1 MAMRVQKFTRAVT
14 TLVVVSLIS
23 LARSAAAEESDERI
37 PDHPLLTDA
46 WYFGAGVLWA
56 ESNVTANLNSGA
68 IGAGALI
75 DFEDDMG
82 LDESSLIG
90 LFDARWHFSKRWQLE
105 VEYFKLD
112 RDNEKQ
118 VQRTIDWGDVN
129 VPIDAD
135 ATGTFN
141 IEDFR
146 VSIGYSFFRTKDK
159 EVGVGLG
166 AHVAKL
172 EAGLSTRNFGS
183 DFASQTAPLP
193 FITVYAR
200 MALTDRW
207 LMSVRVDRLSLDT
220 GDIDGKVFSSGFD
233 LIYQPWRHFSIGL
246 GFRDINFQISSVSE
260 DWRGKAQIQQSGP
273 LLFVGASF

>member
-1 MAMRVQKFTRAVT
+1 MRAQKFTRAVT
-14 TLVVVSLIS
+14 TLVVVGLLS
-23 LARSAAAEESDERI
+23 LARSAAAEQSEERI
-37 PDHPLLTDA
+37 PDHPLMTDA
-46 WYFGAGVLWA
+46 WLMSGGVLWA

-68 IGAGALI
+68 LGVGALI

-90 LFDARWHFSKRWQLE
+90 LFDARWHFTKRWQLE

-118 VQRTIDWGDVN
+118 VQRTVDWGDVSIP
-129 VPIDAD
+129 VDAL
-135 ATGTFN
+135 AKGTFN

-146 VSIGYSFFRTKDK
+146 VSVGYSFFRTKDK
-159 EVGVGLG
+159 EVGIGLG

-183 DFASQTAPLP
+183 EFADQTAPLP
-193 FITVYAR
+193 FVTIYAR

-207 LMSVRVDRLSLDT
+207 LLSMRVDRLSLDT
-220 GDIDGKVFSSGFD
+220 GDIDGKVFSSGLD
-233 LIYQPWRHFSIGL
+233 VIYQPWRHFNIGL
-246 GFRDINFQISSVSE
+246 GYRDVNFQISSVSD

-273 LLFVGASF
+273 MLFVGASF

>member
-1 MAMRVQKFTRAVT
+1 MRAQNFTIAAAMVMA
-14 TLVVVSLIS
+14 VSLLS
-23 LARSAAAEESDERI
+23 LARSALAEEDIERI
-37 PDHPLLTDA
+37 PDHPVLSDA
-46 WYFGAGVLWA
+46 WYVSAGALWA

-90 LFDARWHFSKRWQLE
+90 LFDARWHFTKRWQLE

-118 VQRTIDWGDVN
+118 VQRVVDWGNLN
-129 VPIDAD
+129 VPINGVAK
-135 ATGTFN
+135 GTFN

-146 VSIGYSFFRTKDK
+146 VSVGYSFFRSKDK

-172 EAGLSTRNFGS
+172 GAGLSTRNFGS
-183 DFASQTAPLP
+183 EFASQTAPLP
-193 FITVYAR
+193 FLNVYAR

-207 LMSVRVDRLSLDT
+207 LLTMRVDRLSLDT
-220 GDIDGKVFSSGFD
+220 GDIDGKIFSSGLD
-233 LIYQPWRHFSIGL
+233 VIYQPWRHFSVGL
-246 GFRDINFQISSVSE
+246 GYRDINFQIASTSE
-260 DWRGKAQIQQSGP
+260 DWRGKAQVQQSGP
-273 LLFVGASF
+273 VLFVATSF

>member
-1 MAMRVQKFTRAVT
+1 MVMAVSVT
-14 TLVVVSLIS
+14 S
-23 LARSAAAEESDERI
+23 LAYAAEGDESV
-37 PDHPLLTDA
+37 PDHPMFTDA
-46 WYFGAGVLWA
+46 WYISAGVLWA
-56 ESNVTANLNSGA
+56 ESNVTANLNTGA

-90 LFDARWHFSKRWQLE
+90 LADVRWRFTKRWQLE

-118 VQRTIDWGDVN
+118 IQRTIDWGN
-129 VPIDAD
+129 LNIPINGVAK
-135 ATGTFN
+135 GSFN
-141 IEDFR
+141 MEDFR
-146 VSIGYSFFRTKDK
+146 VGVGYSFFRRKDK
-159 EVGVGLG
+159 EFGVGFG

-172 EAGLSTRNFGS
+172 EAGLSTRNLGS
-183 DFASQTAPLP
+183 EVASQTAPLP
-193 FITVYAR
+193 FFTIYAR

-207 LMSVRVDRLSLDT
+207 LLSMRVDRLSLDT
-220 GDIDGKVFSSGFD
+220 GDIDGKVFSSGLD

-246 GFRDINFQISSVSE
+246 GFRDINFQVSSVSD

-273 LLFVGASF
+273 TLFVAASF

>member
-1 MAMRVQKFTRAVT
+1 MRAQKFTRAVAM
-14 TLVVVSLIS
+14 VMAVSLLS
-23 LARSAAAEESDERI
+23 LARSAAAEEGNETI
-37 PDHPLLTDA
+37 PDHPVLSDA
-46 WYFGAGVLWA
+46 WYLSAGVLWA
-56 ESNVTANLNSGA
+56 ESNVTANLNSGP

-90 LFDARWHFSKRWQLE
+90 LFDARWHFTKRWQLE
-105 VEYFKLD
+105 FEYFKLD

-118 VQRTIDWGDVN
+118 IERVIDWGN
-129 VPIDAD
+129 LNIPINGVAK
-135 ATGTFN
+135 GSFN

-146 VSIGYSFFRTKDK
+146 VSVGYSFFRTQDK

-172 EAGLSTRNFGS
+172 EAGLSTLNFGS
-183 DFASQTAPLP
+183 EVADQTAPLP
-193 FITVYAR
+193 FLTLYAR

-207 LMSVRVDRLSLDT
+207 LLTMRVDRLSLDT
-220 GDIDGKVFSSGFD
+220 GDIDGQIFSSGLD
-233 LIYQPWRHFSIGL
+233 VIYQPWRHFSIGL
-246 GFRDINFQISSVSE
+246 GFRDINFQINSTSD

-273 LLFVGASF
+273 ALYFATSF

>member
-1 MAMRVQKFTRAVT
+1 MRAQKFTRAVAMVMAGG
-14 TLVVVSLIS
+14 LLS
-23 LARSAAAEESDERI
+23 LARSAAAEEGNERI
-37 PDHPLLTDA
+37 PDHPILSDA
-46 WYFGAGVLWA
+46 WYLSAGVLWA

-82 LDESSLIG
+82 LDESNLIG
-90 LFDARWHFSKRWQLE
+90 LFDARWHFTERWQLE

-118 VQRTIDWGDVN
+118 IQRVIDWGN
-129 VPIDAD
+129 LNIPIDGVAK
-135 ATGTFN
+135 GTFN

-146 VSIGYSFFRTKDK
+146 VSVGYSFFRTKDK
-159 EVGVGLG
+159 EVGVGIG

-172 EAGLSTRNFGS
+172 EAGLSTLNFGS
-183 DFASQTAPLP
+183 EFASQTAPLP
-193 FITVYAR
+193 FITIYAR

-207 LMSVRVDRLSLDT
+207 LLSVRVDRLSLDT

-233 LIYQPWRHFSIGL
+233 VIYQPWQHFSIGL
-246 GFRDINFQISSVSE
+246 GFRDINFQVSSTSD

-273 LLFVGASF
+273 ALFIATSF

>member
-1 MAMRVQKFTRAVT
+1 MRAPTFSSAVA
-14 TLVVVSLIS
+14 LVAAVSLIS
-23 LARSAAAEESDERI
+23 FARSAAAEEADEPV
-37 PDHPLLTDA
+37 PDHPMFTDS
-46 WYFGAGVLWA
+46 WYLSAGVLWA

-82 LDESSLIG
+82 LDETNLIG
-90 LFDARWHFSKRWQLE
+90 LFDARWHFTKRWHLE

-118 VQRTIDWGDVN
+118 IERVIDWGNLNIPVN
-129 VPIDAD
+129 GVAK
-135 ATGTFN
+135 GSFS

-146 VSIGYSFFRTKDK
+146 VGVGYSIFRSKDK
-159 EVGVGLG
+159 ELGVGLG

-172 EAGLSTRNFGS
+172 EAGLSTRNLGS
-183 DFASQTAPLP
+183 EIANQTAPLP

-207 LMSVRVDRLSLDT
+207 LLSMRVDRLSLDT
-220 GDIDGKVFSSGFD
+220 GDIDGKIFSSGLD

-246 GFRDINFQISSVSE
+246 GYRDINFQVSSVSA
-260 DWRGKAQIQQSGP
+260 DWRGEAQIQQSGP
-273 LLFVGASF
+273 TLFLATSF

>member
-1 MAMRVQKFTRAVT
+1 MRAQKFTRAVAM
-14 TLVVVSLIS
+14 VMAVSLLS
-23 LARSAAAEESDERI
+23 LARSAAAEEGSERI
-37 PDHPLLTDA
+37 PDHPILSDA
-46 WYFGAGVLWA
+46 WYLGAGVLWA
-56 ESNVTANLNSGA
+56 ESNVTANLNRGA
-68 IGAGALI
+68 VGAGALI

-82 LDESSLIG
+82 LDETSLIG
-90 LFDARWHFSKRWQLE
+90 LFDARWHFTKRWQLE

-118 VQRTIDWGDVN
+118 VQRVIDWGDLN
-129 VPIDAD
+129 VPVNGVAK
-135 ATGTFN
+135 GSFN

-146 VSIGYSFFRTKDK
+146 VSFGYSFFRTKDK

-183 DFASQTAPLP
+183 DVASQTAPLP
-193 FITVYAR
+193 FLTLYAR

-207 LMSVRVDRLSLDT
+207 LLSMRVDRLSLDT
-220 GDIDGKVFSSGFD
+220 GDIDGQVFSSGLD
-233 LIYQPWRHFSIGL
+233 VIYQPWRHFSIGV
-246 GFRDINFQISSVSE
+246 GFRDINFQVESTSE

-273 LLFVGASF
+273 ALYFSTSF

>member
-1 MAMRVQKFTRAVT
+1 MRAQKFTRAVT
-14 TLVVVSLIS
+14 TLLVVGLLS
-23 LARSAAAEESDERI
+23 LARSAAAEQSEERI
-37 PDHPLLTDA
+37 PDHPLMTDA
-46 WYFGAGVLWA
+46 WLMSGGVLWA

-68 IGAGALI
+68 LGVGALI

-90 LFDARWHFSKRWQLE
+90 LFDARWHFTKRWQLE

-118 VQRTIDWGDVN
+118 VQRTVDWGDVSIP
-129 VPIDAD
+129 VDAL
-135 ATGTFN
+135 AKGTFN

-146 VSIGYSFFRTKDK
+146 VSVGYSFFRTKDK
-159 EVGVGLG
+159 EVGIGLG

-183 DFASQTAPLP
+183 EFADQTAPLP
-193 FITVYAR
+193 FVTIYAR

-207 LMSVRVDRLSLDT
+207 LLSMRVDRLSLDT
-220 GDIDGKVFSSGFD
+220 GDIDGKVFSSGLD
-233 LIYQPWRHFSIGL
+233 VIYQPWRHFNIGL
-246 GFRDINFQISSVSE
+246 GYRDVNFQISSVSD

-273 LLFVGASF
+273 MLFVGASF

>member
-1 MAMRVQKFTRAVT
+1 MRVQKFTRAVT

>member
-1 MAMRVQKFTRAVT
+1 MRAQKFTRAVT

-23 LARSAAAEESDERI
+23 LARAAAAEESEERI
-37 PDHPLLTDA
+37 PDHPLLSDA
-46 WYFGAGVLWA
+46 WYVSAGVLWT
-56 ESNVTANLNSGA
+56 ESNVTANLNRGA

-82 LDESSLIG
+82 LDETSVIG
-90 LFDARWHFSKRWQLE
+90 LFNARWHFTRRWQLE

-118 VQRTIDWGDVN
+118 VQRTVDWGN
-129 VPIDAD
+129 LNIPIDAL
-135 ATGTFN
+135 AKGTFN
-141 IEDFR
+141 MEDFR
-146 VSIGYSFFRTKDK
+146 VSVGYSFFRSKDK

-166 AHVAKL
+166 AHVARL

-183 DFASQTAPLP
+183 DFASETAPLP
-193 FITVYAR
+193 FLTVYAR

-207 LMSVRVDRLSLDT
+207 LLSVRVDRLSLDT

-233 LIYQPWRHFSIGL
+233 VVYQPWRHFSIGL
-246 GFRDINFQISSVSE
+246 GYRDINFQISSLSD

-273 LLFVGASF
+273 MLFVGGSF

>member
-1 MAMRVQKFTRAVT
+1 MVMA
-14 TLVVVSLIS
+14 VSLIS
-23 LARSAAAEESDERI
+23 LARSAAAEEGSESI
-37 PDHPLLTDA
+37 PDHPVLSDA
-46 WYFGAGVLWA
+46 WYLSAGALWA

-82 LDESSLIG
+82 LDENSIIG
-90 LFDARWHFSKRWQLE
+90 LFDARWHFTKRWQLE

-118 VQRTIDWGDVN
+118 VQRVVDWGDVN
-129 VPIDAD
+129 VPIDGVAK
-135 ATGTFN
+135 GTFN

-146 VSIGYSFFRTKDK
+146 VSVGYSFFRTKDK

-193 FITVYAR
+193 FLTLYAR

-207 LMSVRVDRLSLDT
+207 LLSMRVDRLSLDT
-220 GDIDGKVFSSGFD
+220 GDIDGKVFSSGLD
-233 LIYQPWRHFSIGL
+233 VIYQPWRHFSIGL
-246 GFRDINFQISSVSE
+246 GFRDINFQVSSTSD

-273 LLFVGASF
+273 ALYFATSF

>member
-1 MAMRVQKFTRAVT
+1 MQAKFTRAVAM
-14 TLVVVSLIS
+14 VMAIS
-23 LARSAAAEESDERI
+23 LLSLVRSAAAEEGNESI
-37 PDHPLLTDA
+37 PDHPVLSDA
-46 WYFGAGVLWA
+46 WYLSAGALWA

-82 LDESSLIG
+82 LDESSVIG
-90 LFDARWHFSKRWQLE
+90 LFDARWHFTKRWQLE

-118 VQRTIDWGDVN
+118 IQRTIDWGNLN
-129 VPIDAD
+129 VPVNGVAK
-135 ATGTFN
+135 GSFN

-146 VSIGYSFFRTKDK
+146 VSVGYSFFRTQDK

-172 EAGLSTRNFGS
+172 EAGLSTLNFGS
-183 DFASQTAPLP
+183 EVASQTAPLP
-193 FITVYAR
+193 FLTLYAR

-207 LMSVRVDRLSLDT
+207 LLTMRVDRLSLDT
-220 GDIDGKVFSSGFD
+220 GDIDGQIFSSGLD
-233 LIYQPWRHFSIGL
+233 VIYQPWRHFSIGL
-246 GFRDINFQISSVSE
+246 GFRDINFQVDSTSE

-273 LLFVGASF
+273 ALFFATSF

>member
-1 MAMRVQKFTRAVT
+1 MVMA
-14 TLVVVSLIS
+14 VSFIS
-23 LARSAAAEESDERI
+23 LARSAAAAEGDERV
-37 PDHPLLTDA
+37 PDHPMLTDA
-46 WYFGAGVLWA
+46 WFMGAGVLWA

-90 LFDARWHFSKRWQLE
+90 LFDVRWHFTKRWQLE

-118 VQRTIDWGDVN
+118 VQRVLEWADLS
-129 VPIDAD
+129 VPIDAE
-135 ATGTFN
+135 AKGSFN

-146 VSIGYSFFRTKDK
+146 VGIGYSIFRSKDK
-159 EVGVGLG
+159 EVGIGLG

-183 DFASQTAPLP
+183 DLASQTAPLP
-193 FITVYAR
+193 FITLYAR
-200 MALTDRW
+200 VALTDRW
-207 LMSVRVDRLSLDT
+207 LLSMRVDRLSLDT
-220 GDIDGKVFSSGFD
+220 GEIDGKVFSSGVD
-233 LIYQPWRHFSIGL
+233 LIYQPWRHFSVGL
-246 GFRDINFQISSVSE
+246 GFRDINFQVSSVSD

-273 LLFVGASF
+273 MLFLATSF

>member
-1 MAMRVQKFTRAVT
+1 MRAQNLTRAVAM
-14 TLVVVSLIS
+14 VMAVSLLS
-23 LARSAAAEESDERI
+23 LARSAAAEEGSESI
-37 PDHPLLTDA
+37 PDHPMLSDA
-46 WYFGAGVLWA
+46 WYLGAGALWA

-82 LDESSLIG
+82 LDESSIIG
-90 LFDARWHFSKRWQLE
+90 LFDARWHFTRRWQLE

-118 VQRTIDWGDVN
+118 VQRVIDWGDLN
-129 VPIDAD
+129 VPIDGVAK
-135 ATGTFN
+135 GTFN

-172 EAGLSTRNFGS
+172 EAGLSTQNFGS

-193 FITVYAR
+193 FLTLYAR

-207 LMSVRVDRLSLDT
+207 LLSMRVDRLSLDT
-220 GDIDGKVFSSGFD
+220 GDIDGKVFSSGVD
-233 LIYQPWRHFSIGL
+233 VIYQPWRHFSVGL
-246 GFRDINFQISSVSE
+246 GFRDINFQVSSTSD

-273 LLFVGASF
+273 ALFFATSF